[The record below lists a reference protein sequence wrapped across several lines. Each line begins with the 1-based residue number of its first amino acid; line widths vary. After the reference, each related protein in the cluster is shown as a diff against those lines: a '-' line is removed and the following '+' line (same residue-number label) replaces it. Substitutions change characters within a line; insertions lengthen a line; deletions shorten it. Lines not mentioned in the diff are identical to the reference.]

1 MFSHLQKLLCGAD
14 RPTAIFAAHGPAIS
28 KLMHVLAKLGVSVP
42 GDIAIVGFDD
52 SDMFDL
58 IQPPLSVVR
67 QPVGQLGR
75 TSAEMLFSLLKA
87 EKRTKASAITP
98 TILPVELIL
107 RQSCGCPPEI
117 AKGQE

>member
-1 MFSHLQKLLCGAD
+1 
-14 RPTAIFAAHGPAIS
+14 
-28 KLMHVLAKLGVSVP
+28 MHVLAKLGVSIP
-42 GDIAIVGFDD
+42 KDIAIMGFDD

-58 IQPPLSVVR
+58 LQPPLSVVR

-75 TSAEMLFSLLKA
+75 TSAEMLFSLMNTDKQ
-87 EKRTKASAITP
+87 TKGSAVTT

-107 RQSCGCPPEI
+107 RQSCGCPPET

>member
-1 MFSHLQKLLCGAD
+1 MFSLLQGLLCGAD

-42 GDIAIVGFDD
+42 EDIAIMGFDD

-67 QPVGQLGR
+67 QPVCQLGR

-87 EKRTKASAITP
+87 DKRTKPSAVST
-98 TILPVELIL
+98 TILPVELML

-117 AKGQE
+117 AMGQE